1 MLNNERIENDIR
13 ISKEFN
19 NYFVHVG
26 STLAS
31 KINDNSCNP
40 LDYIQSNV
48 QSMAIPNFMKMM
60 SHLQSILSKI
70 VVWVGIIY
78 QH

>member
-1 MLNNERIENDIR
+1 MKSVIEKKKNNFQKKSYFMLNNDRIENDIR

-19 NYFVHVG
+19 NYFVSVG

-40 LDYIQSNV
+40 LDYIHSNV
-48 QSMAIPNFMKMM
+48 QSMAIPN
-60 SHLQSILSKI
+60 
-70 VVWVGIIY
+70 Y
-78 QH
+78 